1 MILAQEYEDVIDT
14 IKKYLYPWRKYLIAI
29 DGYPGTGKSCLSRF
43 LAFELEMPAIETD
56 LLRILE
62 EEQPSYRLGE
72 LRNLIQSRHDQNRP
86 VIVEGIFILDTLD
99 KIGLVPD
106 YLIYVDNAKANCGY
120 SLRHSMP
127 EYLEKHKPHVL
138 ASYVCN
144 TDLIRM

>member
-1 MILAQEYEDVIDT
+1 MILAQEYEEVIDA
-14 IKKYLYPWRKYLIAI
+14 IKKHLYPRRKYLIAI
-29 DGYPGTGKSCLSRF
+29 DGYPGTGKSSLSRF
-43 LAFELEMPAIETD
+43 LAFKLEMPAIETD
-56 LLRILE
+56 LLRVLE

-86 VIVEGIFILDTLD
+86 VIVEGIFTLDTLD

-106 YLIYVDNAKANCGY
+106 YLIYVDNSEANCGY

-127 EYLEKHKPHVL
+127 EYLEKYKPHVL

-144 TDLIRM
+144 TDFIKM